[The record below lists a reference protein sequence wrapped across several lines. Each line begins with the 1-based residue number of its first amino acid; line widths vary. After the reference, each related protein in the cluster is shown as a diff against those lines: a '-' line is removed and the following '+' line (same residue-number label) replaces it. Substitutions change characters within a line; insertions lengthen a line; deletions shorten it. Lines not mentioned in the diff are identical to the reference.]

1 MTLYKRN
8 KILFIVFIALLFF
21 SPRLCNAAN
30 TEESAEEI
38 LFITSYNSDTK
49 YTYDN
54 ISTFIQTYTQLG
66 GKYSTI
72 VENMN
77 VTDLSQAHK
86 WKETLTEILDKHPGA
101 KLVIFLGGEA
111 WSSFLHL
118 EDEKYKRLPVFFAMA
133 SRNGIRIPDEPI
145 DMQQYEPQ
153 SIDLTERMKEYNVKY
168 CSSYE
173 YDINKD
179 IEMMKYFYPEM
190 EHLAFVSDNTY
201 NGLAEQAWFKKNLK
215 NHPELSITYI
225 DGRIHTLDMAVNQL
239 RVLPKNSVMLLGIW
253 RIDNRGITYMNNS
266 VYAFSKANPLLPVFS
281 LTSTAI
287 GYWAIGGYVPQ
298 YEGIAKGMGEYA
310 YQFLDKGKND
320 IRSINILPNKYK
332 FDANKL
338 KEWGFEDKK
347 LPINSIVINQPIPFF
362 VAYKTE
368 VQFIL
373 LTFLVLIG
381 GLMIALYYYYRTKI
395 LKNRLERTTKQLRED
410 KKKLEASE
418 IELRDAKERAE
429 EANQLKSAFV
439 SNMSHEIRTPLNAI
453 VGFSSLLI
461 NSVEPS
467 EELQEYANIIQT
479 NSNLLLQLI
488 SDVLDVSR
496 LESGKLQFNY
506 EWCELVTHCQNMIT
520 LTNRNKTT
528 NADVRLQMPK
538 EPYMLYTDPL
548 RLQQIIINLLN
559 NALKFTPAGGSIT
572 LDYTVDKEKQC
583 ILFSVTDTGTGIPED
598 KQELV
603 FQRFEKL
610 NEFVQGTGLGLA
622 ICKLTIQYMG
632 GDIWIDKDYKGGA
645 RFIFS
650 HPIKERESKKKR
662 KKIG

>member
-21 SPRLCNAAN
+21 SPRLCNAAD

-72 VENMN
+72 IENMN

-173 YDINKD
+173 YNINKD

-368 VQFIL
+368 VQVIL

-650 HPIKERESKKKR
+650 HPIKERESTEK
-662 KKIG
+662 

>member
-418 IELRDAKERAE
+418 IELCDAKERAE

-650 HPIKERESKKKR
+650 HPIKERESTEK
-662 KKIG
+662 

>member
-21 SPRLCNAAN
+21 SPRLCNAAD

-101 KLVIFLGGEA
+101 KLVIFLGGGA

-650 HPIKERESKKKR
+650 HPIKERESTEK
-662 KKIG
+662 

>member
-21 SPRLCNAAN
+21 SPRLCNAAD

-72 VENMN
+72 IENMN

-453 VGFSSLLI
+453 VGFSGLLI

-538 EPYMLYTDPL
+538 EPYMLYTDSL

-583 ILFSVTDTGTGIPED
+583 MLFSVTDTGTGIPED

-650 HPIKERESKKKR
+650 HPIKERESTEK
-662 KKIG
+662 

>member
-583 ILFSVTDTGTGIPED
+583 ILFSVTDTGTGIPGD

-650 HPIKERESKKKR
+650 HPIKERESTEK
-662 KKIG
+662 

>member
-21 SPRLCNAAN
+21 SPRLCNAAD

-239 RVLPKNSVMLLGIW
+239 RVLPKNSVILLGIW

-538 EPYMLYTDPL
+538 EPYMLYTDSL

-583 ILFSVTDTGTGIPED
+583 MLFSVTDTGTGIPED

-632 GDIWIDKDYKGGA
+632 GDI
-645 RFIFS
+645 
-650 HPIKERESKKKR
+650 
-662 KKIG
+662 

>member
-21 SPRLCNAAN
+21 SPRLCNAAD

-381 GLMIALYYYYRTKI
+381 GLMIALYYYYQTKI

-583 ILFSVTDTGTGIPED
+583 MLFSVTDTGTGIPED

-632 GDIWIDKDYKGGA
+632 GDIWIDKKYKNGA

-650 HPIKERESKKKR
+650 HPIKKQESTEK
-662 KKIG
+662 

>member
-8 KILFIVFIALLFF
+8 TILFIVFIALLFF
-21 SPRLCNAAN
+21 SPRLCNAAD

-538 EPYMLYTDPL
+538 EPYMLYTDSL

-559 NALKFTPAGGSIT
+559 NALKFTSAGGSIT

-583 ILFSVTDTGTGIPED
+583 MLFSVTDTGTGIPED

-650 HPIKERESKKKR
+650 HPIKESESTEK
-662 KKIG
+662 

>member
-21 SPRLCNAAN
+21 SPRLCNAAD

-373 LTFLVLIG
+373 LTFFVLIG

-583 ILFSVTDTGTGIPED
+583 MLFSVTDTGTGIPED

-632 GDIWIDKDYKGGA
+632 GDIWIDKNYKGGA

-650 HPIKERESKKKR
+650 HPIKERESTEK
-662 KKIG
+662 

>member
-21 SPRLCNAAN
+21 SPRLCNAAD

-215 NHPELSITYI
+215 NHPELPITYI

-320 IRSINILPNKYK
+320 IRSINISPNKYK

-538 EPYMLYTDPL
+538 EPYMLYTDSL

-583 ILFSVTDTGTGIPED
+583 MLFSVTDTGTGIPED

-650 HPIKERESKKKR
+650 HPIKERESTEK
-662 KKIG
+662 

>member
-21 SPRLCNAAN
+21 SPRLCNAAD

-338 KEWGFEDKK
+338 KEWGFEDKN

-373 LTFLVLIG
+373 LTFFVLIG

-583 ILFSVTDTGTGIPED
+583 MLFSVTDTGTGIPED

-650 HPIKERESKKKR
+650 HPIKERESTEK
-662 KKIG
+662 

>member
-650 HPIKERESKKKR
+650 HPIKERESTKK
-662 KKIG
+662 

>member
-8 KILFIVFIALLFF
+8 TILFIVFIALLFF
-21 SPRLCNAAN
+21 SPRLCNAAD

-538 EPYMLYTDPL
+538 EPYMLYTDSL

-559 NALKFTPAGGSIT
+559 NALKFTSAGGSIT

-583 ILFSVTDTGTGIPED
+583 MLFSVTDTGTGIPED

-650 HPIKERESKKKR
+650 HPIKERESTEK
-662 KKIG
+662 

>member
-21 SPRLCNAAN
+21 SPRLCNAAD

-559 NALKFTPAGGSIT
+559 NALKFTPARGSIT

-622 ICKLTIQYMG
+622 ICKLTIQYTG

-650 HPIKERESKKKR
+650 HPIKERESTEK
-662 KKIG
+662 

>member
-21 SPRLCNAAN
+21 SPRLCNAAD

-381 GLMIALYYYYRTKI
+381 GLMIALYYYYQTKI

-583 ILFSVTDTGTGIPED
+583 MLFSVTDTGTGIPED

-650 HPIKERESKKKR
+650 HPIKERESTEK
-662 KKIG
+662 

>member
-8 KILFIVFIALLFF
+8 TILFIVFIALLFF
-21 SPRLCNAAN
+21 SPRLCNAAD

-538 EPYMLYTDPL
+538 EPYMLYTDSL

-583 ILFSVTDTGTGIPED
+583 MLFSVTDTGTGIPED

-610 NEFVQGTGLGLA
+610 NEFVQGPGLGLA

-650 HPIKERESKKKR
+650 HPIKERESTEK
-662 KKIG
+662 